1 MHVKQLTH
9 RLVPA
14 LLVAVA
20 LPTLAACQDKGTS
33 VDPTTT
39 VPSPTTVQ
47 TSKPMLPS
55 SSVASASPQPPT
67 PGAG

>member
-1 MHVKQLTH
+1 M
-9 RLVPA
+9 
-14 LLVAVA
+14 A

>member
-1 MHVKQLTH
+1 MHVKQITQ
-9 RLVPA
+9 RLAPA

-20 LPTLAACQDKGTS
+20 LPALAACQDKGTT

-39 VPSPTTVQ
+39 SPSPTTAQ

-55 SSVASASPQPPT
+55 SSIASASPQPPT
-67 PGAG
+67 PGGG